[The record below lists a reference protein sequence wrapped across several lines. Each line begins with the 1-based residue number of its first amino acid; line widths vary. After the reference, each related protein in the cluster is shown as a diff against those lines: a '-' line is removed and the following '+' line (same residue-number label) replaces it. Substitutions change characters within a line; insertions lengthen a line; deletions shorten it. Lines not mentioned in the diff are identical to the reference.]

1 MMPRLQLAISAL
13 TAAVLFS
20 AFMVI
25 DAKHQNRQAF
35 VDLQNLQQRQYQLQ
49 TEWGQLQL
57 EQATWATHG
66 RIEQIARKELGMTIP
81 PVDSIYLVKP

>member
-1 MMPRLQLAISAL
+1 MQILISAL

-25 DAKHQNRQAF
+25 DAKHLNRQAF
-35 VDLQNLQQRQYQLQ
+35 VDLQNLKQHQYQLE

-66 RIEQIARKELGMTIP
+66 RIEQLARKELGMTLP
-81 PVDSIYLVKP
+81 PVESILLVKP